1 MRMFKTDSK
10 ESQAFVVEK
19 DHLAKLE
26 RFAAQFGML
35 PVFALL
41 ISLVDERMMH
51 LLIMPVAEL
60 KKSLPEV
67 KHGYSI
73 RFTPTKR
80 SELMAKL
87 FVFIAAGKRRR

>member
-1 MRMFKTDSK
+1 
-10 ESQAFVVEK
+10 
-19 DHLAKLE
+19 
-26 RFAAQFGML
+26 
-35 PVFALL
+35 
-41 ISLVDERMMH
+41 MMH

-87 FVFIAAGKRRR
+87 FVDL